1 MARSA
6 SRQGQRKLAFV
17 IGIGK
22 YDNINK
28 LSNPENDAND
38 MSSALES
45 IGFTVTQA
53 AHLNRVEMQQ
63 AIVKFENSIH
73 PGDMVLFYFA
83 GHGVQWKDQ
92 NYLLPIDIPNPKN
105 VNLSGNKNKAKNK
118 NLIGI
123 TIRAQD
129 VLNTLSD
136 RSPFVII
143 FLLDCCRT
151 YHLRNPELDQW
162 GAGDSEP
169 ADFKSMEKAGS
180 LIAFACAP
188 GTEADEGQG
197 QRNGLFTKHLLQ
209 HIKTPNEDVAIM
221 LRTVKE
227 GVKNDP
233 SSKQIPFLNDGL
245 VKKNIFLN
253 HRPQGT

>member
-83 GHGVQWKDQ
+83 GHGVQWKVR
-92 NYLLPIDIPNPKN
+92 IDALN
-105 VNLSGNKNKAKNK
+105 VKQ
-118 NLIGI
+118 I
-123 TIRAQD
+123 
-129 VLNTLSD
+129 
-136 RSPFVII
+136 SPTQ
-143 FLLDCCRT
+143 RTT